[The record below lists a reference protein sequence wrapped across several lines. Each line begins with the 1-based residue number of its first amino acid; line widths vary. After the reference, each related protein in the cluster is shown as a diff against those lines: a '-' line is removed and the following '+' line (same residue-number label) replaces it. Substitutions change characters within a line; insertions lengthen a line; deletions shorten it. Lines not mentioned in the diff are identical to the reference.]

1 MSPGTGGM
9 IVDMTPERPLSLWHL
24 FWSRAWPV
32 TSQTCGLSSESQG
45 LRKCLRNEQ
54 KGDSAGQQPGEAG
67 ICSADLLTPPLAL
80 SPGGLVNTLPPEE
93 GPGGPF
99 LFLSSLGSWFHQ
111 RFFRQQQQPGCIQPC
126 FLALH
131 LQSRTFGNMLLSFF
145 KWGFTGGSGDK
156 ESACSAGDPGSI
168 PGLGRS
174 PGEGN
179 GNPLQYPCLENST
192 GRGAWQTTY
201 SSWGCKESDTTERL
215 HFHFFLLFQA
225 EDC

>member
-1 MSPGTGGM
+1 MSPGTGDM
-9 IVDMTPERPLSLWHL
+9 IMDMTPERPLSLWHL

-67 ICSADLLTPPLAL
+67 VCSTDLLTPSAL

-111 RFFRQQQQPGCIQPC
+111 RSFRQQQQPGCIQPC

-131 LQSRTFGNMLLSFF
+131 LQSCTFGNMLLSFF
-145 KWGFTGGSGDK
+145 KWGFTGGSDDK

-168 PGLGRS
+168 PGSGRS

-179 GNPLQYPCLENST
+179 GNPLQYPCLENSM
-192 GRGAWQTTY
+192 GRGAWQTTVHGVAK
-201 SSWGCKESDTTERL
+201 SRTQLSNFTFIS
-215 HFHFFLLFQA
+215 FSFFK
-225 EDC
+225 